1 MGIIGSTFT
10 CQLFHWGAAKMATVG
25 RTHFL
30 LGLLWLWSAA
40 VLAQDTGAQRKV
52 KAKWPYYPG
61 FVNDPA
67 NPVNSEDEEEKQAWP
82 SYYADE
88 PGDDKQKCLANGC
101 CVQGPPGMPGTNG
114 VPGSNGIPGTPG
126 IGGKDGDKGDR
137 GLPGRPGR
145 PGTKGDKGD
154 SGSGAMLIGS
164 NIKQCAWRNLN
175 FDEDHGKIK
184 ECPFSKRF
192 TNSSLRVVWN
202 GALRVTSTS
211 GCCKRWYFTFNGM
224 ECSGPLPIEGLV
236 YTNANNGMYGLNI
249 HRVSSIEGICSGLP
263 KGKINVE
270 FSVRNCKGISNSGNA
285 YTGWNSV
292 SRIIVEEIMLPED
305 AINQ

>member
-40 VLAQDTGAQRKV
+40 VLAQDTGAQ
-52 KAKWPYYPG
+52 
-61 FVNDPA
+61 
-67 NPVNSEDEEEKQAWP
+67 
-82 SYYADE
+82 
-88 PGDDKQKCLANGC
+88 QKCLANGC

-184 ECPFSKRF
+184 VCDF
-192 TNSSLRVVWN
+192 TKQRKSSELRVLWD
-202 GALRVTSTS
+202 GPLRVTSHS
-211 GCCKRWYFTFNGM
+211 GACKRWYFTFNGA
-224 ECSGPLPIEGLV
+224 ECADPAPIDGIVYVKPSEELV
-236 YTNANNGMYGLNI
+236 ALNI
-249 HRVSSIEGICSGLP
+249 HRVTRIEGICSGLP